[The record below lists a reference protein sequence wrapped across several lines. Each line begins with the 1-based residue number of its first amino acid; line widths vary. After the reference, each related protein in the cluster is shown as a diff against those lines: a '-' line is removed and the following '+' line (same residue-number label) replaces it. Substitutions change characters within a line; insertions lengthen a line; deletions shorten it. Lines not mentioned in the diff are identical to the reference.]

1 MSFGRMSSRTGSDT
15 PINSINV
22 TPLVDVMLVL
32 VVIFILAAPMLA
44 ASLRVQLPKAQAAA
58 PQTQVAQGDAL
69 IVEVNPQGEIW
80 LHGAATADAAV
91 QQQLQDLG
99 QRNPQAEV
107 QLRAD
112 TSVPYGRVV
121 QIMGWAHAAG
131 LTRIGFVTDPKPAA
145 ATPATPADAPAH

>member
-1 MSFGRMSSRTGSDT
+1 MPFGRMSSRTGSDT

-44 ASLRVQLPKAQAAA
+44 ASLRVQLPKAKAAT

-69 IVEVNPQGEIW
+69 MVEVNPQGEIW

-99 QRNPQAEV
+99 DLQ
-107 QLRAD
+107 
-112 TSVPYGRVV
+112 
-121 QIMGWAHAAG
+121 
-131 LTRIGFVTDPKPAA
+131 PKV
-145 ATPATPADAPAH
+145 D

>member
-1 MSFGRMSSRTGSDT
+1 MPFGRMSSRTGSDT

-44 ASLRVQLPKAQAAA
+44 ASLRVQLPKAQAAT

-69 IVEVNPQGEIW
+69 MVEVNPQGEIW
-80 LHGAATADAAV
+80 LHGTATADAAV

-145 ATPATPADAPAH
+145 TSSATTPAR

>member
-1 MSFGRMSSRTGSDT
+1 MPFGRMSSRTGSDT

-69 IVEVNPQGEIW
+69 MVEVNPQGEIW

-131 LTRIGFVTDPKPAA
+131 LTRIGFVTDPKLPTTQ
-145 ATPATPADAPAH
+145 ATPTAPAR